1 MVPTASGNGKN
12 PSDYLISQRF
22 TAWIDRAIARAL
34 PKGSLKRR
42 APPPLEPL
50 PSPRR
55 RPITPSNDSNPCH
68 PQNQSPF
75 FSLLPPEIR
84 RAILLYAFG
93 NRTVHID
100 LSYERPMLDCS
111 NIEPGAATLPHAA
124 FNEKRDAS
132 EAPQWRWRSSVCHRN
147 APWYPSNHRWWLMNW
162 HRPDIDSCMEGNG
175 FACRAWLGD
184 WPAKCQVGTLGWILS
199 CRQA

>member
-1 MVPTASGNGKN
+1 MVSTSSSNGNG
-12 PSDYLISQRF
+12 PPDRLIRQRLA
-22 TAWIDRAIARAL
+22 AWIDRAIDRAL
-34 PKGSLKRR
+34 PKGSFKRS

-50 PSPRR
+50 PSPRP
-55 RPITPSNDSNPCH
+55 RPITPSNDSLPCH

-93 NRTVHID
+93 NRTVHMD
-100 LSYERPMLDCS
+100 LSFERPMLDCPI
-111 NIEPGAATLPHAA
+111 IEPGAATLPHAA

-132 EAPQWRWRSSVCHRN
+132 EAQQWRWRSSVCHRN
-147 APWYPSNHRWWLMNW
+147 APWYPSNHRWWLMGW
-162 HRPDIDSCMEGNG
+162 HRPDIDPCMEGNG

-184 WPAKCQVGTLGWILS
+184 WPAKCQVGALGWVLS